1 MNSQTILIIST
12 VIGVLLLIL
21 ALIISILSKKKLK
34 AKTKQISDNQVLK
47 DKQFFKQFKPIQFKK
62 WNKYESGVVISSGK
76 KKFNSINNKFVIKN
90 LEKKSSRKIK
100 KLDYKKLSVCIS
112 DKKSSIVV
120 APPGSGKTQ
129 ALLLPTIL
137 YMINCKE
144 KPNLII
150 TDPKPEI
157 NQLMNNE
164 LIKNNYNIINL
175 STKQI
180 TNWNNEFETDFWNIF
195 EDIIENHQK
204 LVQSKDNSFDIQ
216 EYQSKIITNINK
228 TISYFKEDEKS
239 DYWKDNGLEIIKFL
253 IVYILYKIEI
263 NEWNYQ
269 HLNIFNLKNNLD
281 NMSTNELNKLIKE
294 IKTSSDLSAKIAIRF
309 TGWSN
314 ERAENISSFIT
325 NSLKYLDAFND
336 NYLAMLTSQTTFNLD
351 EIISSNKPFAIFLTI
366 NTNSSA
372 HISEKTLLKVWLSII
387 NSKID
392 YYKQINNNFK
402 NRAIWWLLDECGNIP
417 KLEFL
422 KTIISFGRGRNEFAL
437 PIFQSEAQMKQ
448 IYGDELIASCENK
461 ILFANDNV
469 SLAKNISLL
478 SGLNEQELEYGRT
491 SKNLN
496 LELEN
501 ITNIPNGYLGLFSFK
516 RNKDNKSFYLA
527 PVTYFYM
534 LKNITKNSKLKS
546 NSKYLLSK
554 YEQIISLDNEE
565 TKKLD
570 QTKKFKYWYLNIDSN
585 LVLSSPDKS
594 KCMQLLNQI
603 WIDLE
608 YFRFKED
615 INIKKL
621 EKINENFTFLQKILN
636 DELSNSL
643 IFKFIWFAKC
653 NRNIIYGKE
662 LSEMRYENE
671 QDKTKEN

>member
-180 TNWNNEFETDFWNIF
+180 TNSNNEFETDFWNIF

-204 LVQSKDNSFDIQ
+204 LVQSKNNSFDIQ

-565 TKKLD
+565 TKNLD
-570 QTKKFKYWYLNIDSN
+570 QAKKFKYWYLNIDSN